1 MCKKAV
7 YIILGLLM
15 VFTLTAASSQSN
27 NSVTYITDEGSKSYC
42 EAYAG
47 NPYRSGS
54 NVYGVG
60 YVACTTSVST
70 LTVVVQVRDRGN
82 SCEDVV
88 LRETLPAA
96 THTCYNTSYC
106 EVTASLS
113 YQANQYYDTVTSGYF
128 PGGND
133 FYASDCVHIN

>member
-1 MCKKAV
+1 MGKKV
-7 YIILGLLM
+7 GYSILALLM
-15 VFTLTAASSQSN
+15 IFTLTAASSQPTN
-27 NSVTYITDEGSKSYC
+27 LTTYTTDDGLRAYC

-60 YVACTTSVST
+60 HVACTTSVST

-82 SCEDVV
+82 SCGIV
-88 LRETLPAA
+88 LRETFPAA

-113 YQANQYYDTVTSGYF
+113 YQSNKYYDTVTSGYF

-133 FYASDCVHIN
+133 FYASDCVYIN

>member
-1 MCKKAV
+1 MCKKIV
-7 YIILGLLM
+7 YSILALLM
-15 VFTLTAASSQSN
+15 IFTLTAASSQPN
-27 NSVTYITDEGSKSYC
+27 NLTTYTTDDGLSAYC

-60 YVACTTSVST
+60 YVACTTTVST

-82 SCEDVV
+82 PCDKV
-88 LRETLPAA
+88 LRETSPAA
-96 THTCYNTSYC
+96 TNTCYNTNYC
-106 EVTASLS
+106 AVTASLP
-113 YQANQYYDTVTSGYF
+113 YQANKYYDTVTSGYY

-133 FYASDCVHIN
+133 FYASDCVYIN

>member
-1 MCKKAV
+1 MCKKKV
-7 YIILGLLM
+7 YSILALLM
-15 VFTLTAASSQSN
+15 IFTLTAASSQPN
-27 NSVTYITDEGSKSYC
+27 NLTTYTTDDGLRTYC

-82 SCEDVV
+82 SCGNV
-88 LRETLPAA
+88 LRETSPAA
-96 THTCYNTSYC
+96 TNTCYNTSYC

-113 YQANQYYDTVTSGYF
+113 YQSNKYYDTVTSGYF

>member
-1 MCKKAV
+1 M
-7 YIILGLLM
+7 I
-15 VFTLTAASSQSN
+15 FTLTAASSQPN
-27 NSVTYITDEGSKSYC
+27 DLTTYTTDDTTDDGLRAYC

-70 LTVVVQVRDRGN
+70 LTVVVQVRDRGD
-82 SCEDVV
+82 SCGNV
-88 LRETLPAA
+88 LRQTSPAA

-113 YQANQYYDTVTSGYF
+113 YQSNKYYDTVTSGYF

-133 FYASDCVHIN
+133 FYASDCVYIN